1 MQHYSEFLPFASIQ
15 NPSAVSICAAR
26 LPASLFRASYR
37 PSSAACVCSS
47 VGDSEA
53 GSCDVLRS
61 AGGIHY
67 HSAGN
72 SAWAPQQ
79 VPNMHCTCKVR
90 SKYEYK
96 IIIPNLDENV
106 EGAKLQIT

>member
-1 MQHYSEFLPFASIQ
+1 MPKLCEVMQHYSEFLPFASIQ

-72 SAWAPQQ
+72 SAWAPPTHTHTQRTASYHALYVQ
-79 VPNMHCTCKVR
+79 GK
-90 SKYEYK
+90 E
-96 IIIPNLDENV
+96 
-106 EGAKLQIT
+106 

>member
-26 LPASLFRASYR
+26 PPASLFRASYR

-72 SAWAPQQ
+72 SAWAP
-79 VPNMHCTCKVR
+79 PNTHTHTQRTASYHALYVQGK
-90 SKYEYK
+90 E
-96 IIIPNLDENV
+96 
-106 EGAKLQIT
+106 